1 MKTQSSA
8 QSDDECQLIVNDKIE
23 LDEKDIKALCL
34 IVYVLLYKLPKV
46 MVIAYKMLRACGSPI
61 TADAYDVMTEPAA
74 ALNRLEK
81 LLMKHGWSV
90 KELTD

>member
-8 QSDDECQLIVNDKIE
+8 QSDDECLLIVNDKIE

-34 IVYVLLYKLPKV
+34 LLYKLPKV

-90 KELTD
+90 KELAD